1 MANIPNMIGRAVNSL
16 GAWAAAPA
24 RYLFSG
30 RGGGGGFYPIRATQI
45 PSARFNWLAEAGDFR
60 QNPVV
65 ALGLDWITRNAT
77 SVPLELWI
85 KTKYGED
92 VQLEGHPLLDL
103 IQNPNPIYSGH
114 ALLSATIIDT
124 LCVGNGFWSIV
135 PNAGGRVAELYW
147 LDGRYMA
154 PDFPVD
160 GSQYLNCWK
169 YIPAG
174 TGRPEI
180 FDPEQIVDFKKGID
194 PWNDRLGYSPLL
206 ACCREV
212 ALISMIAGYTA
223 SILKNVGVTNMVIS
237 PTGENALNKD
247 QAETLKQSIM
257 QSIGLDRQGQPLI
270 LTSPAMVDSIG
281 TKPAEMM
288 LPNVDSTAVARICS
302 AMGVSPMV
310 LGLPDEGR
318 TYSNYRE
325 AQRAAWMNS
334 IIPFHELLSASIE
347 KKLLRLYDPTGRMFL
362 KWNYSNIEAL
372 AEDHEQLANKATM
385 LFKENIITRNEARMM
400 VGLEEIECGDLF
412 AADVTKAQ
420 TAPMMGGGGYD
431 DKQPDESEEEGETAE
446 ATEEAEAETA

>member
-1 MANIPNMIGRAVNSL
+1 MANIPNMLGRAMNSL
-16 GAWAAAPA
+16 GSWASAPG
-24 RYLFSG
+24 RLLFSG

-45 PSARFNWLAEAGDFR
+45 PSARFNWIAEAGDFR

-65 ALGLDWITRNAT
+65 ALGLDWITRNAS

-103 IQNPNPIYSGH
+103 LKNPNPIYSGH
-114 ALLSATIIDT
+114 ALMSATIIDAM
-124 LCVGNGFWSIV
+124 CVGNGFWSIV

-160 GSQYLNCWK
+160 GSEYLNSWK

-180 FDPEQIVDFKKGID
+180 FDPMQVVDFKKGLD

-212 ALISMIAGYTA
+212 ALISMISGYTA

-237 PTGENALNKD
+237 PIGENVLNDD
-247 QAETLKQSIM
+247 QAKILKQSIM

-270 LTSPAMVDSIG
+270 LTSPALVESIG
-281 TKPAEMM
+281 TNPSEMM
-288 LPNVDSTAVARICS
+288 LPDVDSTAVARICS

-310 LGLPDEGR
+310 LGLPDEGK
-318 TYSNYRE
+318 TYANYRE

-334 IIPFHELLSASIE
+334 IIPFHELIASSIE
-347 KKLLRLYDPTGRMFL
+347 KKLLRLYDPSGRMFM
-362 KWNYSNIEAL
+362 KWNYSNVEAL
-372 AEDHEQLANKATM
+372 AEDQEQLANKAVM
-385 LFKENIITRNEARMM
+385 LFDKNIITRNEARMM
-400 VGLEEIECGDLF
+400 VGLEELEDGDIF
-412 AADVTKAQ
+412 SADVS
-420 TAPMMGGGGYD
+420 TA
-431 DKQPDESEEEGETAE
+431 KQPPAFGAGFDAAENLDPEDEPA
-446 ATEEAEAETA
+446 AV